1 MVRSIGGGGQG
12 GAGSVGRITGGFR
25 QKQPDIS
32 NIGRLQLNAGD
43 NQGEPDFGKMLGD
56 VPLLGGV
63 AQAVGAVGGA
73 IGGALGG
80 LLDVASQPVK
90 FVEKEIVGRARVE
103 AAKAG
108 IIGQGEGIK
117 DTPVLG
123 SLTGTFRVNK
133 KVDEMAKQGSSTDEI
148 LSYMEENQIGGFS
161 EDGLQNFVQGL
172 VLDPVNLLGGAV
184 LKPFQVAAKAGKLK
198 RAVNVGVKLASEEK
212 AFLDKYDMAGG
223 IYNAT
228 FGAAS
233 GALARVGQSIR
244 GPMIAAIQKEHG
256 IERLRALEGR
266 VGVSESE
273 TLIRNYQNGTAN
285 IVKATARDTISSL
298 AQGNAD
304 AAVTFSVSQVIG
316 SLDEIGR
323 VSDDVVEKVSN
334 ILGMTKKDAA
344 IFANR
349 ISDLRVK
356 GDIDELAA
364 FQDSTIKK
372 IVDGEIAGKAKYLRT
387 DKQLEAFGSAS
398 RREIEDGARGRINR
412 EMLELDRFANSEDL
426 WKHTYA
432 KWAKQGGGFSDSK
445 AADLADQAWKAGK
458 GDRGSLMREL
468 DIVRQASFGSLAS
481 KTARLRKKLTGE
493 LSRITI
499 LSKRSLLTSVARG
512 IERDFEVLM
521 NLGPENLVGGKN
533 IEAVGRTLNQPKVRK
548 EFIEGVRLR
557 FGDEFA
563 NQVQKEFDDAA
574 ARLGRLDLDKTKTT
588 KFRGEDIEY
597 LEGPTRKELVAA
609 GRDRSAAIRNIYLTA
624 YAKVIVRNFDEADAM
639 FGRGQLKNLRW
650 EEVRNFVKSA
660 RRNNILVSDYLPKNI
675 PDDLAKLIDE
685 AQQSGYTVGLAPE
698 SGVGKQLIPV
708 TLADGKTKLTPVST
722 IFSDAADGFGDEILG
737 VTTGSRGT
745 GQLAKLSKLQS
756 IADTWLN
763 PFSNRVVQQNAI
775 ERMFTKS
782 GGRLTRREAMR
793 IYIAL
798 IDKALEAET
807 SIRGL
812 GRDQIDSVFKDVL
825 GKKNLQDAGFKFADS
840 DPQRLVM
847 IALEGDLKNVGLTQ
861 KISGKAKV
869 FVPDVTLITDRYYG
883 NVKFRYNPYFNLAQ
897 ERIEPFFFNFLRG
910 IRPSVKQ
917 ILTGKAGTYE
927 RQVVESAEFT
937 QAVLASSNS
946 ITREAVD
953 QSLLLSRAD
962 AAMARTLDDGA
973 PQLGGAVSR
982 ALGVEGR
989 VKTANIKREQ
999 FVVLADQLSIEHLEK
1014 VFSAD
1019 NPELLKALK
1028 EVYNTTDPKIAVE
1041 RYIADKI
1048 DGLLPARAMDRAKGL
1063 YPLGFGLPYAVDL
1076 KLAKLSKA
1084 AFIKKKYYRA
1094 NDIPALEGAV
1104 ALARDAGIKGDDLT
1118 RLEKGVEDIRNAIA
1132 KSSDGKVSVPAK
1144 FMKDVMKIEGYAVR
1158 QAQTMKF
1165 LRPLI
1170 EHPRIKQVIGQY
1182 TDGVTEEKE
1191 LTERLIE
1198 ALSVD
1203 EFVPGIQ
1210 EIGEKVAAG
1219 GKLLPSDVDKIARGL
1234 ENTLGERSAQELVW
1248 STVTLAY
1255 QNAQKQAFKI
1265 GYYSQEKSLLERSLN
1280 HPYLGLYPTSYMWGK
1295 IIPEFSRALFKYQ
1308 PFTGKARP
1316 LGGAAWAGWT
1326 ADQVS
1331 MALESSEFG
1340 KFLQERPPAYF
1351 LLTNLIPATPDQIG
1365 VSLPA
1370 WFRKGLLQPLAK
1382 GTFDPRQDILGIGT
1396 EFIGGASNIGVLN
1409 VGRQVIGAGQ
1419 AASRGLFGGE
1429 DTQGLIPDIYNEFN
1443 RPGE

>member
-1 MVRSIGGGGQG
+1 MARSIIGDSSRN
-12 GAGSVGRITGGFR
+12 AASSIGRVTGGFR

-43 NQGEPDFGKMLGD
+43 NQGEPDYGKMLAD

-108 IIGQGEGIK
+108 VIGQGEGIK
-117 DTPVLG
+117 DVPVIG
-123 SLTGTFRVNK
+123 SLTGSFRVNK
-133 KVDEMAKQGSSTDEI
+133 KVDEMAKQGADTDEI

-161 EDGLQNFVQGL
+161 EDGLLNFVQGL
-172 VLDPVNLLGGAV
+172 VLDPINLLGGVV

-198 RAVNVGVKLASEEK
+198 RATNVGVKLASEEK

-323 VSDDVVEKVSN
+323 VSDDVVERISN

-372 IVDGEIAGKAKYLRT
+372 IVDAEISGKARYLRT

-398 RREIEDGARGRINR
+398 RRDIEAGARGRINR
-412 EMLELDRFANSEDL
+412 EMLELDRFANNEDL

-432 KWAKQGGGFSDSK
+432 KWAKQGGGFSDAK

-512 IERDFEVLM
+512 IERDFEVLT
-521 NLGPENLVGGKN
+521 NLGPDGIFATKGGHYLD
-533 IEAVGRTLNQPKVRK
+533 AARRK
-548 EFIEGVRLR
+548 PEIRNEFIDGIRTR

-563 NQVQKEFDDAA
+563 NQV
-574 ARLGRLDLDKTKTT
+574 
-588 KFRGEDIEY
+588 
-597 LEGPTRKELVAA
+597 RKELEAFTEVIGKRTDEYWKLPKEVRREQGQKLAEQVKQA
-609 GRDRSAAIRNIYLTA
+609 YLTA
-624 YAKVIVRNFDEADAM
+624 YARVVVRNFDEADAM
-639 FGRGQLKNLRW
+639 FGRGNLKNLRW

-722 IFSDAADGFGDEILG
+722 IFSDAADGFGDDILG

-745 GQLAKLSKLQS
+745 GKLAQLSKLQS

-812 GRDQIDSVFKDVL
+812 GRDQIDAVFKDVL

-973 PQLGGAVSR
+973 PQLGNAVSR

-999 FVVLADQLSIEHLEK
+999 FLVLADQLSIEHLEK

-1019 NPELLKALK
+1019 NPELMKALK

-1084 AFIKKKYYRA
+1084 AFTKKKYYRA

-1104 ALARDAGIKGDDLT
+1104 ALARDAGIKGDDLE
-1118 RLEKGVEDIRNAIA
+1118 RLQKGVEDIRAAIA
-1132 KSSDGKVSVPAK
+1132 KSADGKVLVPKK
-1144 FMKDVMKIEGYAVR
+1144 FVATVDKIEGYAVR

-1255 QNAQKQAFKI
+1255 QNAQKQAFRI

-1409 VGRQVIGAGQ
+1409 VGRQIIGSGQ
-1419 AASRGLFGGE
+1419 AVSRGLFGGE
-1429 DTQGLIPDIYNEFN
+1429 NEQGLVPDIYNEFN